1 MLSLNVESK
10 KFKKLVNITK
20 KRNSHRDREQTG
32 GYQWRGAGSGEVERN
47 KPFGVR
53 QAQDL
58 FIVQHREY
66 SQYFVITANGK

>member
-53 QAQDL
+53 
-58 FIVQHREY
+58 
-66 SQYFVITANGK
+66 